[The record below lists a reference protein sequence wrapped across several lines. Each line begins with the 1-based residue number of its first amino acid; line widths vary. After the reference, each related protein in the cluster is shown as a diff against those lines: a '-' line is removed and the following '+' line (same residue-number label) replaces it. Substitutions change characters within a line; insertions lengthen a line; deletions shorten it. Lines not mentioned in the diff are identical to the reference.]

1 MIIKP
6 GSPGFIIYWEFI
18 LLSNALTTFTF
29 AFGITAPI
37 FVVLLLGVLLKK
49 RGMIDDTFI
58 KSASALVYN
67 IGLPVMLFT
76 TSASA
81 NFKHM
86 ADAGVLIAFGVMTLL
101 VFAGSLLT
109 AHWFTQ
115 EPRDHGVMIQ
125 GAFRGNLVILGLAF
139 CANAYGER
147 GLATAALPVAM
158 TVVLYNVLSIYA
170 LNRSLQRSSN
180 SFKATLKGIV
190 KNPLMLAIAAGLLFN
205 ASGLKMPAV
214 LLDSGQYL
222 SQMVLPLAL
231 ICIGGALDLAQLKR
245 VDAATL
251 SATLWKLVMS
261 PLLAC
266 AIAIGLGVRGE
277 NLAILFVLAA
287 SPSATVSFVMVQS
300 MQGNSLLAA
309 NIVVQTTL
317 WSLLSVTLGLCLL
330 DLFHLI

>member
-1 MIIKP
+1 M
-6 GSPGFIIYWEFI
+6 
-18 LLSNALTTFTF
+18 LTNALTTFTF

-37 FVVLLLGVLLKK
+37 FVVLFLGTLLKK
-49 RGMIDDTFI
+49 RSVIDDSFI
-58 KSASALVYN
+58 KSASSLVFN

-81 NFKHM
+81 DFSHI
-86 ADAGVLIAFGVMTLL
+86 ADTNVLIAFTVMTLL

-109 AHWFTQ
+109 AHWFTR
-115 EPRDHGVMIQ
+115 EPRDHGVIIQ

-147 GLATAALPVAM
+147 GLAIATLPVAM
-158 TVVLYNVLSIYA
+158 TVVLYNALSIYV
-170 LNRSLQRSSN
+170 LNRSLQRSGN
-180 SFKATLKGIV
+180 SFTATLNGII

-205 ASGLKMPAV
+205 ASGLKMPSIF
-214 LLDSGQYL
+214 LQSGKYL

-231 ICIGGALDLAQLKR
+231 ICIGGALDLSQLKR
-245 VDAATL
+245 IDAATL
-251 SATLWKLVMS
+251 SASVWKLILS

-266 AIAIGLGVRGE
+266 GMAIGLGVRGE

-287 SPSATVSFVMVQS
+287 CPSATVSFVMVQA
-300 MQGNSLLAA
+300 MKGNALLAA

-317 WSLLSVTLGLCLL
+317 WSLLTVTLGLWLL
-330 DLFHLI
+330 ELFNFI

>member
-1 MIIKP
+1 M
-6 GSPGFIIYWEFI
+6 
-18 LLSNALTTFTF
+18 LSNALTTFTF